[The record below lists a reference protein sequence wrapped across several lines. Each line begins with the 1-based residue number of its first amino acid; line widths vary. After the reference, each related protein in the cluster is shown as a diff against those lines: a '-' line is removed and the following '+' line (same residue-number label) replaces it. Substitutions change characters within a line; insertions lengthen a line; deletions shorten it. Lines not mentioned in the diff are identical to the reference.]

1 VDLNNYYNFYINFII
16 KFQKIEILFSYI
28 EKALP
33 NKQAKAEP
41 SESKKKMSSIE
52 SIQKENAELRK
63 IVENNAEE
71 IKRCQSVIFQL
82 VGGLFNQ
89 KTQKWIGNSHT
100 NVLLGKKYDPETD
113 EPEEDEEY
121 DNCSIWPTTRQGDA
135 HEERIDE
142 HEERIRKLEET
153 IRKLEERVVSFEKK
167 ML

>member
-1 VDLNNYYNFYINFII
+1 
-16 KFQKIEILFSYI
+16 
-28 EKALP
+28 
-33 NKQAKAEP
+33 
-41 SESKKKMSSIE
+41 MSTYE
-52 SIQKENAELRK
+52 SIQKENAELRE

-100 NVLLGKKYDPETD
+100 NVLLGKKY
-113 EPEEDEEY
+113 EPEEDEPEADEEY
-121 DNCSIWPTTRQGDA
+121 DNSSIWPTTRQGDK
-135 HEERIDE
+135 HEDRIDE

-153 IRKLEERVVSFEKK
+153 IKKLEERVVSFEKK

>member
-1 VDLNNYYNFYINFII
+1 
-16 KFQKIEILFSYI
+16 
-28 EKALP
+28 
-33 NKQAKAEP
+33 
-41 SESKKKMSSIE
+41 MSSIE
-52 SIQKENAELRK
+52 SIQKENAELRE
-63 IVENNAEE
+63 IVENHAEE

-100 NVLLGKKYDPETD
+100 NVLLGKKYDPEAY
-113 EPEEDEEY
+113 EPEADEEY
-121 DNCSIWPTTRQGDA
+121 DNCSIWPTTRQGDKQ
-135 HEERIDE
+135 EDRIDE